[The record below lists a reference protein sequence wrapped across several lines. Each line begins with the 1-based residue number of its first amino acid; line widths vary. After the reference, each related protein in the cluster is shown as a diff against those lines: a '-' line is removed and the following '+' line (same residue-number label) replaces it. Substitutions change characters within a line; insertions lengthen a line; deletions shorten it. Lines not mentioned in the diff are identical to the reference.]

1 MLMFLKFYFSHFQS
15 PPSPSSPTVF
25 VQVELRMTWS
35 EFCSKK
41 VYFIADLRE
50 IIHIEKQVLVA
61 EERFKIS
68 NLPPEVS
75 LELLKE

>member
-1 MLMFLKFYFSHFQS
+1 
-15 PPSPSSPTVF
+15 
-25 VQVELRMTWS
+25 MTWT

-75 LELLKE
+75 GIGGISQGENLRPLVFHATLYIVHSAVYIFLLVL

>member
-1 MLMFLKFYFSHFQS
+1 
-15 PPSPSSPTVF
+15 
-25 VQVELRMTWS
+25 MTWT

-75 LELLKE
+75 DIGGISRGENLRPLVFHATYNSFLFTFYMYNEN